1 MFSRAL
7 PIGSISGV
15 TIRLHWSW
23 LAALLLLIAALSQIY
38 GGVGASSV
46 AWLLAC
52 AAALLLFLSV
62 ILHELGHA
70 LVARRFGLPV
80 HAITLFALG
89 GVTEIADVPPEPVRD
104 FLVAVAGPAVS
115 LVLALLGG
123 MAWWFAHAPLALLL
137 LHLALTNGAIVVF
150 NLLPG
155 YPLDGGRAFW
165 AVVAFLTDDEL
176 IAARAAALAGRVC
189 GWVLL
194 GGGVFYSFASAD
206 LLSGVLA
213 GAVGYFL
220 IRNATLGYRQFVLR
234 HMLSG
239 ISVADLMQRVVRAVA
254 PELSL
259 DQFVGRYV
267 LGQIDQ
273 GFPVLQLPD
282 TDGPQPLLG
291 MMTLRDLRRFQLNE
305 WAFTHVG
312 EAMTPFHRLR
322 ALPPGMPAGEAFRTL
337 LESGEEQLPVLDGA
351 TLLGVLRRRD
361 LVSYIERRAHR
372 PTVTKL

>member
-7 PIGSISGV
+7 PIGSIGGV
-15 TIRLHWSW
+15 SIRLHWSW

-38 GGVGASSV
+38 DRGADSSA

-52 AAALLLFLSV
+52 AAALLLFGSV

-70 LVARRFGLPV
+70 LVARRYRLTV
-80 HAITLFALG
+80 YAITLFAFG
-89 GVTEIADVPPEPVRD
+89 GVTEIADAPPEPVRD
-104 FLVAVAGPAVS
+104 FLVAVAGPLVS
-115 LVLALLGG
+115 LLLALLGG
-123 MAWWFAHAPLALLL
+123 LAWWAARGPLDMLL
-137 LHLALTNGAIVVF
+137 LHLALTNGAIVLF

-155 YPLDGGRAFW
+155 YPLDGGRTLS

-176 IAARAAALAGRVC
+176 TAARAAALSGRVC
-189 GWVLL
+189 GWALL
-194 GGGVFYSFASAD
+194 GGAAFYAISSAD
-206 LLSGVLA
+206 VLNSA
-213 GAVGYFL
+213 LVMAVGYFL
-220 IRNATLGYRQFVLR
+220 IRNAAVGYRQFVLR
-234 HMLSG
+234 RLLSG
-239 ISVADLMQRVVRAVA
+239 IAVADLMQRVFRAVP
-254 PELSL
+254 PELPL

-267 LGQIDQ
+267 LGQFDQ

-282 TDGPQPLLG
+282 TDSPQPLLG
-291 MMTLRDLRRFQLNE
+291 MMTLRDLRRFQLSE

-337 LESGEEQLPVLDGA
+337 LETGEEQLPVLDGA

-361 LVSYIERRAHR
+361 LVSYIERRAASR
-372 PTVTKL
+372 R

>member
-7 PIGSISGV
+7 SIGSVGGV
-15 TIRLHWSW
+15 SIRLHWSW
-23 LAALLLLIAALSQIY
+23 LGALLLLIVALSQIY
-38 GGVGASSV
+38 DRGADGSV

-52 AAALLLFLSV
+52 AAALLLFASV
-62 ILHELGHA
+62 VLHELGHA
-70 LVARRFGLPV
+70 LVARRYGLPV

-89 GVTEIADVPPEPVRD
+89 GVTEIADAPPEPVRD
-104 FLVAVAGPAVS
+104 FLVAVAGPVVS
-115 LVLALLGG
+115 LLLALLGG
-123 MAWWFAHAPLALLL
+123 LAWWAVHAPLDLLL
-137 LHLALTNGAIVVF
+137 LQLALTNGAIVLF

-155 YPLDGGRAFW
+155 YPLDGGRALW

-176 IAARAAALAGRVC
+176 IAARAAALAGRIC

-194 GGGVFYSFASAD
+194 GGAVFYAFATAD
-206 LLSGVLA
+206 LLNGLLVA
-213 GAVGYFL
+213 AVGYFL
-220 IRNATLGYRQFVLR
+220 IRNAAIGYRQFVLR
-234 HMLSG
+234 RMLSG
-239 ISVADLMQRVVRAVA
+239 VAVADLMQRVFRAVA
-254 PELSL
+254 PDLPL

-267 LGQIDQ
+267 LGQLDQ

-282 TDGPQPLLG
+282 IDSPQPLLG
-291 MMTLRDLRRFQLNE
+291 MMTLRDLRRFQLSE

-361 LVSYIERRAHR
+361 LLRYIERRAGSR
-372 PTVTKL
+372 R

>member
-7 PIGSISGV
+7 PIGSIGGV
-15 TIRLHWSW
+15 SIRFHWSW
-23 LAALLLLIAALSQIY
+23 LAALLLLIAVLSQIY
-38 GGVGASSV
+38 DIVGGTSVG
-46 AWLLAC
+46 WLLAC
-52 AAALLLFLSV
+52 AAALLLFASV

-70 LVARRFGLPV
+70 LVARRYGLPV

-89 GVTEIADVPPEPVRD
+89 GVTEIADAPPEPVRD

-115 LVLALLGG
+115 LLLTVLVGL
-123 MAWWFAHAPLALLL
+123 AWWFAREPLALLL
-137 LHLALTNGAIVVF
+137 LHLALTNGAIMVF

-176 IAARAAALAGRVC
+176 IAARVAALAGRVC
-189 GWVLL
+189 GCVLL
-194 GGGVFYSFASAD
+194 GGGVFYGLVTAD
-206 LLSGVLA
+206 LLNGVLA
-213 GAVGYFL
+213 GVVGYFL
-220 IRNATLGYRQFVLR
+220 IRNAAIGYRQFVLR
-234 HMLSG
+234 RTLSG
-239 ISVADLMQRVVRAVA
+239 ISVSDLMQRVIRAVA
-254 PELSL
+254 PELPL

-282 TDGPQPLLG
+282 TDSPQTLLG
-291 MMTLRDLRRFQLNE
+291 MITLRDLRRFQLSE

-312 EAMTPFHRLR
+312 EAMTPFERLR
-322 ALPPGMPAGEAFRTL
+322 VLPPGMPAGEAFRTL

-361 LVSYIERRAHR
+361 LVSYIERRAHH
-372 PTVTKL
+372 PSFTK